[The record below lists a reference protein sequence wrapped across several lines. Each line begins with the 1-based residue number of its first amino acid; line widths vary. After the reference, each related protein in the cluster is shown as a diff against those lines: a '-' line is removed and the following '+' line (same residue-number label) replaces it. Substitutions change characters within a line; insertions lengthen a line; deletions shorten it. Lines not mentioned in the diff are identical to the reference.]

1 MMKTRHLLKDRTQS
15 YYSIMPDRTMA
26 EAVNLMMKQVI
37 GALIVMEDDRIKGIV
52 TERDV
57 MATVHR
63 QGSSLENILVRDVM
77 ASNLVVCQA
86 DDSLD
91 QVMELLFD
99 NDTGHRIRHLPVM
112 DNDRLVGIIS
122 IADIVHAMLT
132 ETRFENHLLRN
143 YIKNWPD
150 PAD

>member
-1 MMKTRHLLKDRTQS
+1 MMKTRHLLKDRS
-15 YYSIMPDRTMA
+15 PAYYGIAPDRTMA
-26 EAVNLMMKQVI
+26 EAVDVMMKHAI
-37 GALIVMEDDRIKGIV
+37 GALIVMEDNRIRGIV

-63 QGSSLENILVRDVM
+63 QGMNLANILVRDVM
-77 ASNLVVCQA
+77 ASNLVLCQA

-91 QVMELLFD
+91 RVMELLFD

-112 DNDRLVGIIS
+112 DNGRLAGIIS
-122 IADIVHAMLT
+122 IADIVHALLT
-132 ETRFENHLLRN
+132 ETRFENRLLRS

-150 PAD
+150 PGD

>member
-1 MMKTRHLLKDRTQS
+1 
-15 YYSIMPDRTMA
+15 
-26 EAVNLMMKQVI
+26 MMKQVI